1 MLIYVVLQLDCK
13 SHFIHAYSFHESMT
27 TSCDSMPCN
36 NYRVPKKAELLP
48 TLKKFSYQVTT
59 NSPLHSSHHPSC
71 CRLRSEN
78 PSLRSCHR
86 CSLLVPVQTISINKW
101 EPRVK
106 NIQEKTLPTNKARNV
121 PWRLEDTVPNGT
133 SYYWVHSAPTGASR
147 IVRRRRCPWRTLQ
160 WDRLEGAAS
169 HVWSFASKSPPGKQ
183 RVFCNVAPCVSRQI
197 FVWLGKSILKNGFYM
212 ILPNQKWNAGD
223 WKTRT

>member
-1 MLIYVVLQLDCK
+1 MSSL
-13 SHFIHAYSFHESMT
+13 FF
-27 TSCDSMPCN
+27 TSRILVMDSAPH
-36 NYRVPKKAELLP
+36 Y
-48 TLKKFSYQVTT
+48 
-59 NSPLHSSHHPSC
+59 
-71 CRLRSEN
+71 
-78 PSLRSCHR
+78 
-86 CSLLVPVQTISINKW
+86 PVQTISINKW

-197 FVWLGKSILKNGFYM
+197 CVTWKKYFKKWILHDFTKPKMKRGWLKNKNLEQLIAYYVNYDLSR
-212 ILPNQKWNAGD
+212 I
-223 WKTRT
+223 